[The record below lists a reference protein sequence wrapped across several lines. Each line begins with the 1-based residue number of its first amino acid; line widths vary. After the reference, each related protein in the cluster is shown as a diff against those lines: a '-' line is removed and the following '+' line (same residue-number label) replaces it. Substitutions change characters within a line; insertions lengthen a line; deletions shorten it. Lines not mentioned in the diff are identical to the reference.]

1 MRLFIFTIGPNQ
13 VRNIDVPESSYCYI
27 DKMSTGATVDLVF
40 YSRTGS
46 QIASLDNVAVGSKF
60 KADIGK
66 SFTQVTVK
74 NNSASSATINVYVG
88 NGEFSTSKTNLA
100 GSVSTNSA
108 STLQLFSAI
117 ITVTREQDIKA
128 LLPTGAVMASM
139 ILQVDDTS
147 GADCEIY
154 SKNHGSETE
163 GGIVL
168 KKGKFFS
175 SDNSFPIFVKP
186 SPSGSLKLRVM
197 VDYVV

>member
-1 MRLFIFTIGPNQ
+1 MRLFRFTIGPNQ
-13 VRNIDVPESSYCYI
+13 VRNIDVSESTYCYI

-40 YSRTGS
+40 YSKVGS

-60 KADIGK
+60 KADIGR

-74 NNSASSATINVYVG
+74 NNSVSEATINIYVG
-88 NGEFSTSKTNLA
+88 NGEFSTSKTNLS
-100 GSVSTNSA
+100 GSVSVNSA
-108 STLQLFSAI
+108 SSLQLFSAI
-117 ITVTREQDIKA
+117 ITVTNEQDIKA
-128 LLPTGAVMASM
+128 LLPAGAVMSSL

-147 GADCEIY
+147 AADCEIY

-168 KKGKFFS
+168 KKGLTFS
-175 SDNSFPIFVKP
+175 SDHSFDIFVKP
-186 SPSGSLKLRVM
+186 SPAGTLKLRVM